1 METKTLER
9 ETFGD
14 EFALVTDSQEI
25 EAVLSALPT
34 HGDVADWGC
43 LFVKAT
49 DGDYAEVWAMES
61 AVPWLGGTLYRLY
74 QREEGGRA

>member
-1 METKTLER
+1 METKTLEQ
-9 ETFGD
+9 ETFD
-14 EFALVTDSQEI
+14 DAFTLATDSQEI

-34 HGDVADWGC
+34 RDDATDWGC

-74 QREEGGRA
+74 PREEGGRA